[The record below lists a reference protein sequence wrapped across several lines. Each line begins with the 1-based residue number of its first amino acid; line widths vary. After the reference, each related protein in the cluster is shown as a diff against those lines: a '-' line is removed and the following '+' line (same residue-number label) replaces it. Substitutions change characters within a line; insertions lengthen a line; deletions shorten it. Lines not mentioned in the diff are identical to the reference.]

1 MDNQSSNKHADG
13 WESDD
18 IFRSMRRNCEAY
30 KKVKKENEQLKLEID
45 TLRKQIQ
52 ILSKEPTLN
61 TWSDYI
67 LYVCKDGKQRTSRG
81 IFNIIDQ
88 MKQKPWTAEAK
99 TPWATCGRTC
109 IDLFKNNKL
118 YKTNDSP
125 VKYFSLIK

>member
-67 LYVCKDGKQRTSRG
+67 LYVWK
-81 IFNIIDQ
+81 
-88 MKQKPWTAEAK
+88 TA
-99 TPWATCGRTC
+99 
-109 IDLFKNNKL
+109 
-118 YKTNDSP
+118 YS
-125 VKYFSLIK
+125 S

>member
-88 MKQKPWTAEAK
+88 MKQKPWTSDAK
-99 TPWATCGRTC
+99 TPCSTCSKVCG
-109 IDLFKNNKL
+109 DLFKQTKL

-125 VKYFSLIK
+125 LKYFRLI

>member
-67 LYVCKDGKQRTSRG
+67 LYVCKDGKQRTVRE
-81 IFNIIDQ
+81 IFNEIDN
-88 MKQKPWTAEAK
+88 MSCKPWTYDAK
-99 TPWATCGRTC
+99 TPCSTCSSICG
-109 IDLFKNNKL
+109 DLFKQTKL

-125 VKYFSLIK
+125 LKYFRLI